1 MYEFFRKIVCLS
13 MHIKYRIKVIGGD
26 NRPYKNGI
34 KGGLYNRLQS
44 PGLRRSSA
52 DSGCEQGALFVYGED

>member
-34 KGGLYNRLQS
+34 KGGYIIACNFLVRCRID
-44 PGLRRSSA
+44 PPRTR
-52 DSGCEQGALFVYGED
+52 